1 MKQLI
6 PAALA
11 ILMPF
16 VFERIQILKDKRLQL
31 KRMNKTLKSSE
42 N

>member
-16 VFERIQILKDKRLQL
+16 VFERIQILKDKKLQV
-31 KRMNKTLKSSE
+31 KEWMRRISH
-42 N
+42 